1 MTEKPDSELSF
12 RIFGMDCV
20 KEVSVLKREVGP
32 FVGGEDRLSFDLL
45 NGRMIVAGTS
55 ARTAAE
61 IIQAV
66 GQAGLRAESWTPNSG
81 VAASPSKTNRW
92 GRTHFTVAGGLFALA
107 GFLVETLTAGRATE
121 ASSSGGITLGRLCYG
136 LLTQP
141 RLTFDSLRDSP
152 EIPLYAISLVFGLWP
167 FLAKASLSL
176 RRLSPDMNLLMTVA
190 VIGAT
195 AIGEW
200 LEAVTVAFLFGISLV
215 LEAWSVGRARRAI
228 SALLDLA
235 PPTARVRGPEGAI
248 QSVPPDEVAVG
259 TVFIVNPGERIPLD
273 GRVSSGMSEVNQAP
287 ITGES
292 VPVPK
297 QPDDDIFAGTINGDG
312 TIEATCTKAAG
323 DSTLARIVK
332 LVADAQSRRAPSEQW
347 VEKFA
352 RVYTPVVLLISVA
365 VFLIPPLVSAVF
377 WSTSFYNALV
387 LLVIACPCALV
398 ISTPVSIVAAL
409 AAAAKQGVLLK
420 GGLYVEVPARLIA
433 VALDKTGTITRG
445 RPAVVDVV
453 PLSGITVDELLQ
465 RAAAMELGSDHP
477 LATAIVAFAKD
488 RGISPSP
495 AENFQILQGKG
506 ATATIAGK
514 PFWLGSH
521 RYLEERGQETPEM
534 HARLESMSEQGR
546 SVVVVGNDIEV
557 CGMISL
563 ADEIRPEAFRFLREL
578 RKAGIQHIV
587 MLTGD
592 NKATAERI
600 AQEVGIDEVHAE
612 LLPADKVTEVESLV
626 KTYRYVAM
634 VGDGVNDAPALAR
647 ATIGIAMGA
656 VGSDAAIE
664 TADVALMSDDLLRLP
679 WLIHHSRRAVGIIR
693 QNIAFSLGVKAVFLI
708 LTLVGIANLWTAIAS
723 DMGASFLVIFNG
735 LRLLQPS
742 GLVSRR

>member
-1 MTEKPDSELSF
+1 
-12 RIFGMDCV
+12 
-20 KEVSVLKREVGP
+20 
-32 FVGGEDRLSFDLL
+32 
-45 NGRMIVAGTS
+45 
-55 ARTAAE
+55 
-61 IIQAV
+61 
-66 GQAGLRAESWTPNSG
+66 
-81 VAASPSKTNRW
+81 
-92 GRTHFTVAGGLFALA
+92 
-107 GFLVETLTAGRATE
+107 
-121 ASSSGGITLGRLCYG
+121 
-136 LLTQP
+136 
-141 RLTFDSLRDSP
+141 
-152 EIPLYAISLVFGLWP
+152 
-167 FLAKASLSL
+167 
-176 RRLSPDMNLLMTVA
+176 
-190 VIGAT
+190 
-195 AIGEW
+195 
-200 LEAVTVAFLFGISLV
+200 
-215 LEAWSVGRARRAI
+215 
-228 SALLDLA
+228 
-235 PPTARVRGPEGAI
+235 
-248 QSVPPDEVAVG
+248 
-259 TVFIVNPGERIPLD
+259 
-273 GRVSSGMSEVNQAP
+273 MSEVNQAP

-297 QPDDDIFAGTINGDG
+297 QPGDDVFAGTINGDG
-312 TIEATCTKAAG
+312 TIEATCTKVAG

-332 LVADAQSRRAPSEQW
+332 LVSDAQSRRAPSEQR

-365 VFLIPPLVSAVF
+365 VFLIPPVVSTVT
-377 WSTSFYNALV
+377 WSTAFYNALV

-420 GGLYVEVPARLIA
+420 GGLYVEIPARLIA

-445 RPAVVDVV
+445 QPAVIDVV
-453 PLSGITVDELLQ
+453 ALSGNTVDELLQ

-477 LATAIVAFAKD
+477 LATAITAFAKE
-488 RGISPSP
+488 RGIIPSP

-506 ATATIAGK
+506 ATATISGK

-521 RYLEERGQETPEM
+521 RYLEERGQETPEI
-534 HARLESMSEQGR
+534 HAVLESMSAQGR

-578 RKAGIQHIV
+578 RRAGIQHIV

-612 LLPADKVTEVESLV
+612 LLPADKVTAVESLV
-626 KTYRYVAM
+626 KSYRHVAM

-708 LTLVGIANLWTAIAS
+708 LTLAGIANLWTAIAS
-723 DMGASFLVIFNG
+723 DMGASFLVILNG

-742 GLVSRR
+742 GLVSRQ